1 MWLLLTRKKKLLY
14 NTIVSLVY
22 QLITLV
28 CGFIL
33 PRYFLT
39 YYGSAVNGLVS
50 SITQFLGFISLAEC
64 GVGAVVQSTL
74 YKPLADKDEDQVSR
88 IIRSSNRFFRR
99 IAVILCIYT
108 AILMI
113 GYPVITLESFDFI
126 YTMGLIFIISIS
138 SFAQYYFSMSYRIL
152 LNADQ
157 MGFIQLGLQTITTL
171 LNTVCSVILMKIG
184 VGVHLVK
191 LVTAVIFLIQPAV
204 LNAYVK
210 RHYRL
215 DKKIKFEGEPIK
227 QKWNGLA
234 QHIASVVLGNTD
246 TVVLTL
252 FSTLENV
259 SIYAVYHL
267 ITNGMKQILTSL
279 TTGMQAMLGN
289 MYARKETENL
299 NSTFGWLEWLIH
311 FVVVFAFTCTA
322 VLILPFVKVYTA
334 EVLDADYIVPAFA
347 FLISAAQ
354 ASYCL
359 RLPYN
364 MMVLAA
370 GHYKQTQWS
379 AIIEAGI
386 NIVASV
392 VLVRQFG
399 LVGVAVGT
407 LIAMLYR
414 TSYLAWYLS
423 KEILYRKIRF
433 YIKHLSVDAV
443 CVIAAI
449 LLTRNISLSA
459 TNYAVWIIMAIKVT
473 ALTMVSVLVFNA
485 VFYPEYIKEIIR
497 VVARYGARMGKGI
510 VYMTS
515 RIRNKFFGGGY
526 AGQVISC
533 VFSIRFYGIEQ
544 WEGRCQYAC

>member
-1 MWLLLTRKKKLLY
+1 MSRKKKLLY
-14 NTIVSLVY
+14 NTIVSLAY

-50 SITQFLGFISLAEC
+50 SITQFLGFITLAEC
-64 GVGAVVQSTL
+64 GVGAVVQSAL
-74 YKPLADKDEDQVSR
+74 YKPLADRDEDKVSR
-88 IIRSSNRFFRR
+88 IIRSSERFFRR
-99 IAVILCIYT
+99 IAVILCVYT
-108 AILMI
+108 AVLMAV
-113 GYPVITLESFDFI
+113 YPIITLDSFDFI

-138 SFAQYYFSMSYRIL
+138 SFAQYFFSMSYRLL

-157 MGFIQLGLQTITTL
+157 MGFIQLGLQGGTTL
-171 LNTVCSVILMKIG
+171 LNTVFSVILMRVG

-191 LVTAVIFLIQPAV
+191 LVTAVIFLIQPVV
-204 LNAYVK
+204 LNTYVK
-210 RHYRL
+210 RHYKL
-215 DKKIKFEGEPIK
+215 DKKIELEGEPIK

-234 QHIASVVLGNTD
+234 QHIASVVLNNTD
-246 TVVLTL
+246 SVVLTL

-259 SIYAVYHL
+259 SVYAVYHL
-267 ITNGMKQILTSL
+267 VVNGVKQILTSL

-289 MYARKETENL
+289 MYARKETETL
-299 NSTFGWLEWLIH
+299 NNTFGWLEWLMH
-311 FVVVFAFTCTA
+311 FVVIFAFTCTA

-334 EVLDADYIVPAFA
+334 DVSDANYIVPAFA

-379 AIIEAGI
+379 AIIEAMI
-386 NIVASV
+386 NIIVSV
-392 VLVRQFG
+392 VLVKQFG

-407 LIAMLYR
+407 LAAMLYR
-414 TSYLAWYLS
+414 TTYLAWYLS
-423 KEILYRKIRF
+423 KDILCRKIRF
-433 YIKHLSVDAV
+433 YIKHLVVDAV
-443 CVIAAI
+443 CVIAAF
-449 LLTRNISLSA
+449 LLTRNISLAA
-459 TNYAVWIIMAIKVT
+459 TNYYAWIIMAVKV
-473 ALTMVSVLVFNA
+473 AVLTMATVLVLNV
-485 VFYPEYIKEIIR
+485 VFYPFYIKKVIRIVSGYGTRVGRRII
-497 VVARYGARMGKGI
+497 
-510 VYMTS
+510 YMINK
-515 RIRNKFFGGGY
+515 IRNKNSGGGY
-526 AGQVISC
+526 AGQVVSC
-533 VFSIRFYGIEQ
+533 IFSNHSYGIGK